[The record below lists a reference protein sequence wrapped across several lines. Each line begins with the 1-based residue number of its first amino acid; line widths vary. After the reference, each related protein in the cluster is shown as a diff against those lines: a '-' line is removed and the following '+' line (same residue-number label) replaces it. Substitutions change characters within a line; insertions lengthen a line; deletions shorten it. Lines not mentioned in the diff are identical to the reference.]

1 MRRHWRIPSLPSM
14 AMGSGVS
21 IQSAGPKLQGYVN
34 RPPAPAVGGPRPGLV
49 LCHGFPGSLE
59 SARGTDGSFPRMA
72 DRIGDESGWTVLS
85 FNFRGTGRS
94 EGDFSLAGWVAD
106 LSAAVDYMLEV
117 EQVTGVWLAGFAV
130 GGSLAICTA
139 GEDARVRGVACLGA
153 PSDFHNW
160 ADDPDAFL
168 HQARGLGVIRTPGF
182 PADEEAWKRELYEIR
197 PLALIG
203 KVPPRSVLIVH
214 GIDDRVVSAVDAR
227 ALADAAEEQ
236 VELRLIAG
244 AGHGLRHDPR
254 AIAVLLGWLDRQITE
269 V

>member
-1 MRRHWRIPSLPSM
+1 
-14 AMGSGVS
+14 MGSGVS
-21 IQSAGPKLQGYVN
+21 IQSAGPKLQGYVS
-34 RPPAPAVGGPRPGLV
+34 RPPATAVGASRPGLV
-49 LCHGFPGSLE
+49 LCHGFPGTAE
-59 SARGTDGSFPRMA
+59 SARGGDGSFAKMA

-94 EGDFSLAGWVAD
+94 EGDFSLSGWLAD

-139 GEDARVRGVACLGA
+139 GEDGRVRGVASLGA
-153 PSDFHNW
+153 PADFHTW
-160 ADDPDAFL
+160 ADDPEAFL
-168 HQARGLGVIRTPGF
+168 QQARDLGVIHTTGF
-182 PADEEAWKRELYEIR
+182 PVSETAWKRELQETR

-203 KVPPRSVLIVH
+203 KVPPRPVLIIH
-214 GIDDRVVSAVDAR
+214 GVDDRVVSAVDAR

-236 VELRLIAG
+236 VELRLIPG

-254 AIAVLLGWLDRQITE
+254 AIAVLLGWLDRQHID
-269 V
+269 